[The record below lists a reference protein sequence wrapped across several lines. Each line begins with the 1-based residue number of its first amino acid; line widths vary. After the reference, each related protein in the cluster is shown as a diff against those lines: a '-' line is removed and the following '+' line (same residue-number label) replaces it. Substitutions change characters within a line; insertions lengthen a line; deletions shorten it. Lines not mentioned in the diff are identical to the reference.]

1 MKKAKKRAKSKSLS
15 KRRVK
20 SKKSSNACRRQVEDS
35 QTDKVQ
41 AADEIE
47 KIQPS

>member
-1 MKKAKKRAKSKSLS
+1 LRRAGIEEFKAR
-15 KRRVK
+15 
-20 SKKSSNACRRQVEDS
+20 RRQVEDS
-35 QTDKVQ
+35 QTDKDQ